1 MLDWPGKICAVLFTG
16 GCNFRCPYCHN
27 PELVQAG
34 NAGDILAWEDFRD
47 HLRQRTGWI
56 DGVSITGGEPT
67 LHTDLHLLCER
78 IRDLGM
84 MVKLDTNGSHPH
96 MLRELLS
103 RGLLDFVAMD
113 VKTSPTNY
121 WRATGRRLDMSIIE
135 ESIDTILGS
144 GIEHEFRCTV
154 VPGLVNL
161 ADLEWIARRV
171 AGSRGLILQQF
182 KPGKTLDP
190 AYSDK
195 KGYADEM
202 LREWADALSLW
213 SPTTVRG
220 LVGVS

>member
-1 MLDWPGKICAVLFTG
+1 V
-16 GCNFRCPYCHN
+16 
-27 PELVQAG
+27 
-34 NAGDILAWEDFRD
+34 GDILAWEDFRD
-47 HLRQRTGWI
+47 YLSQRTGWI

-67 LHTDLHLLCER
+67 LHTDLHLLCKR
-78 IRDLGM
+78 IRDLEM

-96 MLRELLS
+96 MLRDLLA

-113 VKTSPTNY
+113 VKASPINY
-121 WRATGRRLDMSIIE
+121 RRAAGRQLDVSIIE
-135 ESIDTILGS
+135 ESIDIILGS

-161 ADLEWIARRV
+161 ADLEWIAKRV

-202 LREWADALSLW
+202 LREWSETLSRW
-213 SPTTVRG
+213 SSTTVRG